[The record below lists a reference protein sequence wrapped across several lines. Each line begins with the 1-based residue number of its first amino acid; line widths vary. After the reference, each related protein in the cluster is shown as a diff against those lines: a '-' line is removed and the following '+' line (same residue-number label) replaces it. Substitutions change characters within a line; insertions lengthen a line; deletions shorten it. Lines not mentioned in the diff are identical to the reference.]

1 MKPYFNLQLRWR
13 HMDAVDALG
22 TPISH
27 SSTAPTALYVVTAP
41 TALSAVTATTALST
55 TLTFTLLTSS
65 NPKLNHISLLF
76 LTSLPHPSKRIPI
89 LSLFIITNNPFLLM
103 LEAGNCGYRLD
114 ACEMISLELEHIVL
128 DGEEEEDEPVF
139 VLTDEWREF
148 FAQSEA
154 RRKLEKKQG
163 KKGKK

>member
-103 LEAGNCGYRLD
+103 LGKFLYS
-114 ACEMISLELEHIVL
+114 SLSPL
-128 DGEEEEDEPVF
+128 
-139 VLTDEWREF
+139 
-148 FAQSEA
+148 A
-154 RRKLEKKQG
+154 
-163 KKGKK
+163 

>member
-1 MKPYFNLQLRWR
+1 
-13 HMDAVDALG
+13 MDAVDALG

-103 LEAGNCGYRLD
+103 LAVKLQLGER
-114 ACEMISLELEHIVL
+114 ISLELEHIVL

-154 RRKLEKKQG
+154 RRKLGSQSILSSFSYT
-163 KKGKK
+163 

>member
-1 MKPYFNLQLRWR
+1 
-13 HMDAVDALG
+13 MDAVDALG

-103 LEAGNCGYRLD
+103 LVWKKTGLGGFWLSKNGGRNQGL
-114 ACEMISLELEHIVL
+114 ISLELEHIVL

-154 RRKLEKKQG
+154 RRKLGSQSILSSFSYT
-163 KKGKK
+163 